1 MDFRVYQVIYPDDL
15 TVHGQQLYEHLR
27 NTAKQPGEH
36 GFEFCITSDV
46 GYSNDLI
53 TFCLSEEYSANISSV
68 DDDKNSF
75 IPDVAPYLNTYV
87 SLDLQEKRLLVQHRD
102 YPPNNLSK
110 DQNMVRLSL
119 MLSQAFADVCN
130 ATFNYLDTTRLVDD
144 EDFANI
150 FNNYRIT
157 MLRVRLFETGRYISE
172 DAQIFEDEEINRRW
186 KDGWADDGSS
196 MHEIILKAP
205 GRGGEGDL
213 RHSPI
218 AQSLVN
224 LVRKDIVE
232 INYWD
237 DDGVSESLSRNDFRR
252 FSINGIN
259 TYTLPITAIETISN
273 EVYNRRGEVRRFI
286 ATRDL
291 D

>member
-1 MDFRVYQVIYPDDL
+1 MDFRVYQVIFPDDL
-15 TVHGQQLYEHLR
+15 SQHGQQLFDYLR

-36 GFEFCITSDV
+36 GFEYCITSDV
-46 GYSNDLI
+46 SYSNDVI
-53 TFCLSEEYSANISSV
+53 TFCLSEEYQANISSV
-68 DDDKNSF
+68 DDQKNTF
-75 IPDVAPYLNTYV
+75 VPDVAPYLNTFV
-87 SLDLQEKRLLVQHRD
+87 ALDLQEKRLLVQHRD

-119 MLSQAFADVCN
+119 LLSQTFAEVCN

-144 EDFANI
+144 EDFVNI
-150 FNNYRIT
+150 FANYRIT
-157 MLRVRLFETGRYISE
+157 MLRVRLFDTGRYITQGTEVFNNTIINENWISGWE
-172 DAQIFEDEEINRRW
+172 LDE
-186 KDGWADDGSS
+186 SS

-218 AQSLVN
+218 AKSLVN
-224 LVRKDIVE
+224 LVRKDIIE

-259 TYTLPITAIETISN
+259 TYTLPITAIETITN
-273 EVYNRRGEVRRFI
+273 EAFNRRAETRRFI

-291 D
+291 E